1 MNILTLALLAAVA
14 GVLSVSSGVDAF
26 KPRAA
31 ASVTASA
38 SGWKADADG
47 ALTMTSIPRGGASA
61 AVSDDPPKRALSPA
75 DLALAGAVATMI
87 GDIAL
92 HPIDCIK
99 TLQQSNEGAGLS
111 LIGASK
117 KIMADSG
124 PSGFYSGLGAYVT
137 ADGGAGALKFATY
150 EGLKKWVAKKLPDER
165 YAGAA
170 LFGCAAAAYVASSVV
185 LIPGELIKQRLQMG
199 MVDSVGGAIKSIWKT
214 EGIAGFFAGSSGVWI
229 RDIPYTMLELGIY
242 DNVKALCVKLRN
254 AKNDGADE
262 SGSTQMDEIV
272 SAALAGGITGYLTN
286 PMDLV
291 KTKMMLS
298 PDVYRGFAD
307 AWRKTV
313 QEGGLLGALF
323 NGAGAR
329 VGYIMPFCTFYLPV
343 YEIIKRKLETCGPI
357 GGAKAKDKMAVR
369 GGAMHM
375 SSAPRRRRRMRSSAH
390 PLRSD
395 RCFVRF

>member
-1 MNILTLALLAAVA
+1 MNRLILHVALHLLLLA
-14 GVLSVSSGVDAF
+14 VSSSGAAAF

-31 ASVTASA
+31 A
-38 SGWKADADG
+38 
-47 ALTMTSIPRGGASA
+47 LSIPPGGA
-61 AVSDDPPKRALSPA
+61 DDPPKRVLGPA

-111 LIGASK
+111 LLGASR
-117 KIMADSG
+117 KIMTNSG
-124 PSGFYSGLGAYVT
+124 FSGFYSGLGTYVT

-150 EGLKKWVAKKLPDER
+150 EGLKKWVASKLDDER

-199 MVDSVGGAIKSIWKT
+199 MVDSVGGAIKSIWKS

-242 DNVKALCVKLRN
+242 DNCKALCLKLRN
-254 AKNDGADE
+254 SAKTGAADE
-262 SGSTQMDEIV
+262 GSSQMDEII

-291 KTKMMLS
+291 KTKMMLN
-298 PDVYRGFAD
+298 PGTYKGFAD

-313 QEGGLLGALF
+313 QEGGMASLF
-323 NGAGAR
+323 NGASAR
-329 VGYIMPFCTFYLPV
+329 VSYIMPFCTFYLPV
-343 YEIIKRKLETCGPI
+343 YEVIKRKLESCGRI
-357 GGAKAKDKMAVR
+357 GGSAKSKIAVR
-369 GGAMHM
+369 GGALG
-375 SSAPRRRRRMRSSAH
+375 APRRRTSMRSSSH
-390 PLRSD
+390 PLRGD
-395 RCFVRF
+395 RCFVSF

>member
-1 MNILTLALLAAVA
+1 MSRFIVLALLA
-14 GVLSVSSGVDAF
+14 GVLSVSSGADAF

-31 ASVTASA
+31 VA
-38 SGWKADADG
+38 
-47 ALTMTSIPRGGASA
+47 IPRGGAA
-61 AVSDDPPKRALSPA
+61 AAASEDPPKRSLSPA

-111 LIGASK
+111 LLGASK

-124 PSGFYSGLGAYVT
+124 PSGFYSGLGTYVT

-199 MVDSVGGAIKSIWKT
+199 MVDSVGGAIRSIWKT
-214 EGIAGFFAGSSGVWI
+214 EGIGGFFAGSSGVWI

-254 AKNDGADE
+254 AKNGGDE
-262 SGSTQMDEIV
+262 EGGSSQMDEIV

-298 PDVYRGFAD
+298 PDVYKGFAD

-313 QEGGLLGALF
+313 QEGGLASLF

-357 GGAKAKDKMAVR
+357 GGRNAKDKMAVR
-369 GGAMHM
+369 GGAM
-375 SSAPRRRRRMRSSAH
+375 SDAPRRRMRSGH
-390 PLRSD
+390 PLRGD
-395 RCFVRF
+395 RCFISF

>member
-1 MNILTLALLAAVA
+1 MGRLILALSLLLA
-14 GVLSVSSGVDAF
+14 GVLTVSAGVDAF
-26 KPRAA
+26 RPRAA
-31 ASVTASA
+31 SHARTRSAAST
-38 SGWKADADG
+38 ADAL
-47 ALTMTSIPRGGASA
+47 AASFPRGGAA
-61 AVSDDPPKRALSPA
+61 AAAASSTPPDPPKRALSPA
-75 DLALAGAVATMI
+75 DLALAGGLSTMI
-87 GDIAL
+87 GDILL
-92 HPIDCIK
+92 HPVDCIK

-111 LIGASK
+111 LLGASR

-124 PSGFYSGLGAYVT
+124 PPGFYSGLGTYVT

-150 EGLKKWVAKKLPDER
+150 EGLKKWVAKKVPDER

-199 MVDSVGGAIKSIWKT
+199 MVHSVGGAIRSIWKT
-214 EGIAGFFAGSSGVWI
+214 EGIGGFFAGSSGVWI
-229 RDIPYTMLELGIY
+229 RDVPYTMLELGIY
-242 DNVKALCVKLRN
+242 DNVKALCTRLRN
-254 AKNDGADE
+254 ANNGGDGD
-262 SGSTQMDEIV
+262 GSNSSQVDEIV

-313 QEGGLLGALF
+313 QEGGLASLF

-343 YEIIKRKLETCGPI
+343 YEIIKRKLESCGPI
-357 GGAKAKDKMAVR
+357 GGSAKNKISVR
-369 GGAMHM
+369 GGAMGG
-375 SSAPRRRRRMRSSAH
+375 APRRRKRSAH
-390 PLRSD
+390 PLRD
-395 RCFVRF
+395 NRCFVSF